1 LRKRRYELAF
11 AYLFRQRN
19 NGVTNEE
26 EVWNSGK
33 LSGLVGGSQSQA
45 PGAVLRVHGKCE
57 FPTPG
62 YSVELKRS
70 EPQGTYPKEL
80 FLELVIHEPT
90 GPEPR
95 VITEVDADY
104 EEETETEY
112 DAVTIRGYVSV
123 PVEVVH

>member
-1 LRKRRYELAF
+1 MANCRDWSAVHDRRP
-11 AYLFRQRN
+11 
-19 NGVTNEE
+19 
-26 EVWNSGK
+26 
-33 LSGLVGGSQSQA
+33 
-45 PGAVLRVHGKCE
+45 PGAVLQVHGRCE
-57 FPTPG
+57 FPTSG
-62 YSVELKRS
+62 YSVELGRS
-70 EPQGTYPKEL
+70 ETQGTNPREL
-80 FLELVIHEPT
+80 FLELVVHEPT